1 MAIKIIYL
9 CIRYSLMREN
19 QLLWKSFLQGNKE
32 ALATIFLLFHD
43 DLFRYGLKLAGNN
56 DLVEDSLQDLFL
68 QLWKNRQNLRQIDNL
83 KPYLFKSFR
92 NHIIDNIELQNPV
105 IHIEI
110 DFEHP
115 FEVTYSPEDF
125 IIQQQVSE
133 ENQFKIAEALN
144 NLSSRQREAIYL
156 RYFEDLDFD
165 MIAIIMDMNVQ
176 SVRNTLHRGLQ
187 SLRNIML
194 MHLFLLA
201 TSCFDFLS

>member
-1 MAIKIIYL
+1 MK
-9 CIRYSLMREN
+9 EN
-19 QLLWKSFLQGNKE
+19 QLLWKSFLEGNKE
-32 ALATIFLLFHD
+32 AIATIFLLFHD
-43 DLFRYGLKLAGNN
+43 DLYRYGLKLAGNT
-56 DLVEDSLQDLFL
+56 DLVEDSIQDLFL
-68 QLWKNRQNLRQIDNL
+68 QLWKNRQNLKPVDNL

-92 NHIIDNIELQNPV
+92 NHMIDNLELRNPV
-105 IHIEI
+105 MHIES

-133 ENQFKIAEALN
+133 ENLLKIAEALN

-156 RYFEDLDFD
+156 RFFEELDFD

-187 SLRNIML
+187 AMRNLML
-194 MHLFLLA
+194 MQFFLLA
-201 TSCFDFLS
+201 TSGFDFLS

>member
-1 MAIKIIYL
+1 
-9 CIRYSLMREN
+9 MREN

-68 QLWKNRQNLRQIDNL
+68 QLWKNRQNLKPVDNL

-105 IHIEI
+105 VHIEI

-187 SLRNIML
+187 SLRNILL
-194 MHLFLLA
+194 MQLFLLA

>member
-1 MAIKIIYL
+1 
-9 CIRYSLMREN
+9 MREN
-19 QLLWKSFLQGNKE
+19 QLLWMSFLQGNKE

-43 DLFRYGLKLAGNN
+43 DLYRYGLKLAGNRN
-56 DLVEDSLQDLFL
+56 LVEDSLQDLFL
-68 QLWKNRQNLRQIDNL
+68 QLWKNRSHLRQVDNL

-92 NHIIDNIELQNPV
+92 NHVLDNVELQNPV

-125 IIQQQVSE
+125 IIQQQVTE
-133 ENQFKIAEALN
+133 DNQLKIVEALN

-156 RYFEDLDFD
+156 RYFEDLDFE
-165 MIAIIMDMNVQ
+165 MIAIIMEMNVQ

-187 SLRNIML
+187 ALRNLML

-201 TSCFDFLS
+201 TSAFSYLS

>member
-1 MAIKIIYL
+1 
-9 CIRYSLMREN
+9 MREN

-43 DLFRYGLKLAGNN
+43 DLYRYGLKLAGNN
-56 DLVEDSLQDLFL
+56 NLVEDSLQDLFL
-68 QLWKNRQNLRQIDNL
+68 QLWKNRQNLRQVDNL

-92 NHIIDNIELQNPV
+92 NHVIDNVELQNPV
-105 IHIEI
+105 THIEI

-125 IIQQQVSE
+125 IIQQQVTE
-133 ENQFKIAEALN
+133 EYQLKIAEALN

-187 SLRNIML
+187 ALRNLML
-194 MHLFLLA
+194 MPVFLLA
-201 TSCFDFLS
+201 TSAADFLF

>member
-1 MAIKIIYL
+1 MK
-9 CIRYSLMREN
+9 EN

-43 DLFRYGLKLAGNN
+43 DLYRYGLKLAGNDN
-56 DLVEDSLQDLFL
+56 LVEDSLQDLFL

-92 NHIIDNIELQNPV
+92 NHIIDNVELQNPV
-105 IHIEI
+105 IRIEI

-125 IIQQQVSE
+125 MIQQQVSE
-133 ENQFKIAEALN
+133 ENQLKIVEALN

-156 RYFEDLDFD
+156 RYFEELDFD
-165 MIAIIMDMNVQ
+165 MIAIVMDMNVQ

-187 SLRNIML
+187 ALRNLML
-194 MHLFLLA
+194 MQLFLLA
-201 TSCFDFLS
+201 IPGFDFLS

>member
-1 MAIKIIYL
+1 
-9 CIRYSLMREN
+9 MREN

-43 DLFRYGLKLAGNN
+43 DLFRYGLKLAGKY

-68 QLWKNRQNLRQIDNL
+68 QLWKNRQNLRPVDNL

-105 IHIEI
+105 VHIEI

-187 SLRNIML
+187 SLRNILL
-194 MHLFLLA
+194 MHFFLLA
-201 TSCFDFLS
+201 TSCFDFLL